1 MRRIL
6 LLLAVALAM
15 VVMAMPSAAAQ
26 DPPTKFC
33 YIEDDGGFEEPGS
46 IDSGPTCFATLQEC
60 LRAQGQGIVEYGKP
74 TPTGCSPQAKIETQ
88 KPS

>member
-33 YIEDDGGFEEPGS
+33 YVEDDSSFEPGS
-46 IDSGPTCFATLQEC
+46 IDFGPTCFDTLALCEDALSREPVQF
-60 LRAQGQGIVEYGKP
+60 G
-74 TPTGCSPQAKIETQ
+74 TTTTSCSPQAKIEHQ